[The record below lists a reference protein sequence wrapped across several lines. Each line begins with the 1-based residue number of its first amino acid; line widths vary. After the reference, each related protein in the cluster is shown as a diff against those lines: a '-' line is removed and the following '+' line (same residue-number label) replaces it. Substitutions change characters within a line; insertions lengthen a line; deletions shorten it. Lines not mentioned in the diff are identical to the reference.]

1 MGNNQTDPC
10 ARCSDDSLLCLSV
23 PGGLCLQLLGLEIRI
38 NDLLVELGPEADLAG
53 IQNLLGQL
61 FGGAAANIA
70 TEDNTSN

>member
-1 MGNNQTDPC
+1 M
-10 ARCSDDSLLCLSV
+10 
-23 PGGLCLQLLGLEIRI
+23 QLLGLEIRI

-61 FGGAAANIA
+61 LGGAAANIA